1 MDLIHERAA
10 GIDISKRDAKVAIRA
25 PGKRARAF
33 TTSVTTWAATTNQI
47 LALRQMLIDERVTTV
62 VMEAVMNQCQ
72 APGLMES
79 FLLGIHQLTHELSSP
94 WHRAEIV

>member
-33 TTSVTTWAATTNQI
+33 TTSVTTWAATNQI

-62 VMEAVMNQCQ
+62 VMEAVMNQ
-72 APGLMES
+72 
-79 FLLGIHQLTHELSSP
+79 
-94 WHRAEIV
+94 